1 MALVNGLTI
10 WISDVRPYEIRP
22 RIKANR
28 AIVCLGRAHY
38 TVNYYEFNTQWETA
52 GWRRKAWN
60 NTPSGVAD
68 VIF

>member
-38 TVNYYEFNTQWETA
+38 TVNYYEFNTQ
-52 GWRRKAWN
+52 
-60 NTPSGVAD
+60 
-68 VIF
+68 

>member
-10 WISDVRPYEIRP
+10 WISDVRNPEIRP

-38 TVNYYEFNTQWETA
+38 ILLTTMNLTPSEKQQVQE
-52 GWRRKAWN
+52 GRRN
-60 NTPSGVAD
+60 NTASGVAQ